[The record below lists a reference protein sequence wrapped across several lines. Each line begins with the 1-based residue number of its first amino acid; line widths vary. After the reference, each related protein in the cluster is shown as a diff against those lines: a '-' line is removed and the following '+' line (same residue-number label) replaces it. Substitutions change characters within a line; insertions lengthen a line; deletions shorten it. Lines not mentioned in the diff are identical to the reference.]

1 MDKIAQTLV
10 NIIGFLDIISMKIQ
24 EAFGFTPI
32 SLFDQENANDFK
44 KTYEEI
50 SNITAGFDEL
60 HDIGSNPEND
70 ADNLLG
76 DIYKPEL
83 SQEWIDLANK
93 IGDLFAGII
102 KGDLGFGEVMKT
114 ILSLLGETLAI
125 IAKKLW
131 DWFKTTDFGKWLIEN
146 WKTVLATILALF
158 LGWKLLKI
166 FGPTL
171 LSVIGGA
178 FKSLLTKV
186 GGWMTT
192 LLGSS
197 GFGSGILMAFQTL
210 FAGGKYS
217 LIGTLKEMFTNSA
230 AITQAGSWG
239 SMIGF
244 ALTKGLLAVLG
255 GYATYKITD
264 YFGDKAVD
272 NTNYNLGLMST
283 GGNEEDKKSNVGN
296 ILGGILGGA
305 AGGAFTGGVIGGPI
319 GAVIVGIIGGVAGTI
334 QTVLRPALEE
344 AQVAARNLNNELQN
358 INFYEGAVQGAT
370 TQVETFTE
378 LEKQMTQA
386 VEAQTNKVYAQGEQ
400 LGISKTRMD
409 ELIASVQNGTYHTGM
424 LSDTE
429 MNLASSLEQLS
440 VLQTKNKEATDQLTE
455 AKRKLQAAEM
465 DLAIAQDI
473 EAEHYEV
480 AAARIEA
487 AFASGTYT
495 AEEAGEQMA
504 MLLKQVNGD
513 MKSNLLENMTPDMKK
528 NFAEYVNTT
537 DTGKKDLVKIYEEL
551 NDEQKD
557 VFKQNYGDLFAE
569 SIETTLNEGQKKID
583 ETELDWSHPFQS
595 LGKVFGKLWEMI
607 FGGGGSTNSNSG
619 NNNARSV
626 QPAAFATGTNYVPSD
641 GLAYLHQGEAVIPK
655 KYNQPYQP
663 NSTDQAYINQMI
675 DTMRAL
681 DATIQQGIEVRGEF
695 KQRGTDLVATV
706 KKVENRNGN
715 QPLNN
720 SVFAR

>member
-1 MDKIAQTLV
+1 
-10 NIIGFLDIISMKIQ
+10 
-24 EAFGFTPI
+24 
-32 SLFDQENANDFK
+32 
-44 KTYEEI
+44 
-50 SNITAGFDEL
+50 
-60 HDIGSNPEND
+60 
-70 ADNLLG
+70 
-76 DIYKPEL
+76 
-83 SQEWIDLANK
+83 
-93 IGDLFAGII
+93 
-102 KGDLGFGEVMKT
+102 
-114 ILSLLGETLAI
+114 
-125 IAKKLW
+125 
-131 DWFKTTDFGKWLIEN
+131 
-146 WKTVLATILALF
+146 
-158 LGWKLLKI
+158 
-166 FGPTL
+166 
-171 LSVIGGA
+171 
-178 FKSLLTKV
+178 
-186 GGWMTT
+186 
-192 LLGSS
+192 
-197 GFGSGILMAFQTL
+197 
-210 FAGGKYS
+210 
-217 LIGTLKEMFTNSA
+217 
-230 AITQAGSWG
+230 
-239 SMIGF
+239 
-244 ALTKGLLAVLG
+244 
-255 GYATYKITD
+255 
-264 YFGDKAVD
+264 
-272 NTNYNLGLMST
+272 
-283 GGNEEDKKSNVGN
+283 
-296 ILGGILGGA
+296 
-305 AGGAFTGGVIGGPI
+305 
-319 GAVIVGIIGGVAGTI
+319 
-334 QTVLRPALEE
+334 
-344 AQVAARNLNNELQN
+344 
-358 INFYEGAVQGAT
+358 
-370 TQVETFTE
+370 
-378 LEKQMTQA
+378 
-386 VEAQTNKVYAQGEQ
+386 
-400 LGISKTRMD
+400 
-409 ELIASVQNGTYHTGM
+409 
-424 LSDTE
+424 